1 MVTKWWF
8 DGFIMFVILLSSA
21 ALAAEDPVQE
31 NSPRN
36 KMLAKFDYAFTAIF
50 FIECFLKV
58 SERRLKNAFIRFIY
72 FSGEKSPNRES
83 GRGPFF
89 VSGRGEERPGA
100 QRYFGNRTRQREIGT
115 LVVLGEKRDP
125 GPKNRNSAAVQISP
139 ISCLNGDSANCDG
152 VLGQGFHSLLP
163 RRSVVAELG

>member
-1 MVTKWWF
+1 MTFSSVRVGLHWMVTKWWF

-58 SERRLKNAFIRFIY
+58 SERRLKMRLFALFISLVRKVQIGKVGEGRFSY
-72 FSGEKSPNRES
+72 PDEEKSHRAR
-83 GRGPFF
+83 RGIL
-89 VSGRGEERPGA
+89 ETERDKE
-100 QRYFGNRTRQREIGT
+100 R
-115 LVVLGEKRDP
+115 
-125 GPKNRNSAAVQISP
+125 
-139 ISCLNGDSANCDG
+139 
-152 VLGQGFHSLLP
+152 
-163 RRSVVAELG
+163 